1 MLTAEQQ
8 RIRAFK
14 TTASQAPIIMS
25 GDTDKILRLWQE
37 RIGEA
42 EPEDLSDSWPVQLGS
57 YLESFILDWH
67 ERKTGMELTDRGTFY
82 VHPQYPEMGATLD
95 CYRPIDDTVI
105 DCKVCSHW
113 QPIDHL
119 VAYYSGQV
127 ICQMRCRAAA
137 HGALLIVHGGSA
149 PQEIPIIPD
158 ADYETILWQRLLAF
172 ELCVRTLTPPSPI
185 APIVPPEQWRTIDLA
200 AADPWP
206 NWAHEF
212 TSNLERWRELRAP
225 ANEFEEISTT
235 IKELVPTDVGL
246 VSYNGMVVKRN
257 RRSAITIKDMNE

>member
-8 RIRAFK
+8 RVRAFK

-57 YLESFILDWH
+57 YLESFVLDWH

-82 VHPQYPEMGATLD
+82 VHPEYSGIGATLD
-95 CYRPIDDTVI
+95 CYRPIDDAVI
-105 DCKVCSHW
+105 DAKVCSHW
-113 QPIDHL
+113 QPLDDIT
-119 VAYYSGQV
+119 AYYCPQIIV
-127 ICQMRCRAAA
+127 QMRCRAAA

-172 ELCVRTLTPPSPI
+172 ELCVQTLTPP
-185 APIVPPEQWRTIDLA
+185 APLPAIVPPEQWRTIDLA

-206 NWAHEF
+206 NWGPQIALD
-212 TSNLERWRELRAP
+212 LERWRELKP
-225 ANEFEEISTT
+225 SANEFEEISTT
-235 IKELVPTDVGL
+235 IKELIPADVGS

-257 RRSAITIKDMNE
+257 RRNAITIKDMNK

>member
-8 RIRAFK
+8 RARAFR

-57 YLESFILDWH
+57 YLESFVLDWH

-82 VHPQYPEMGATLD
+82 VHPEYSDIGATLD

-105 DCKVCSHW
+105 DAKVCSHW
-113 QPIDHL
+113 QPLDDIT
-119 VAYYSGQV
+119 AYYCPQIIV
-127 ICQMRCRAAA
+127 QMRCRAAA
-137 HGALLIVHGGSA
+137 HGALLVVHGGSP
-149 PQEIPIIPD
+149 PQEIPIIPN
-158 ADYETILWQRLLAF
+158 ADYENILWQRLLAF

-200 AADPWP
+200 TADPWP
-206 NWAHEF
+206 NWANEL
-212 TSNLERWRELRAP
+212 TSNLERWRDLKP
-225 ANEFEEISTT
+225 LANEFQEIVDNIKSLLPGDVGRLDYGGMTIRRNRRGALT
-235 IKELVPTDVGL
+235 IKE
-246 VSYNGMVVKRN
+246 NGQ
-257 RRSAITIKDMNE
+257 